1 MVTKAE
7 KKALKSM
14 KKADVAEN
22 KVKATDAEKTSGVEA
37 PVAEKA
43 KVAGVEEA
51 HETVEKDE
59 AESAD
64 KAKKTIEKLEV
75 DSKKEAA
82 K

>member
-43 KVAGVEEA
+43 AGVEEA
-51 HETVEKDE
+51 HEIVEKDE